1 MATDHQTDP
10 LKAFAEGLNLDAAVR
25 AGPDGAPLL
34 DEADGEELAATFT
47 DVEAAVGAGGAVSL
61 GKGTVYV
68 TTRCVACGCGVC
80 VCGGGEC
87 VLCAATAK
95 TTQTTTHANAQPTT
109 KARRVAARSCGGRW

>member
-34 DEADGEELAATFT
+34 DEADGVELAATFT
-47 DVEAAVGAGGAVSL
+47 DVEAAVGAGGAGSR

-68 TTRCVACGCGVC
+68 TTRCVACGCG
-80 VCGGGEC
+80 GGGWGIIFYPLN
-87 VLCAATAK
+87 VMAK
-95 TTQTTTHANAQPTT
+95 LRSETLTQT
-109 KARRVAARSCGGRW
+109 SGG